1 MKNDNLPIHPLKA
14 DLGQEQ
20 SIHYFGL
27 TKREYFAGLAMQA
40 ILSNEELRIA
50 CMADAKILGVS
61 RDEAVARYSVME
73 ADELLKQL
81 EQ

>member
-1 MKNDNLPIHPLKA
+1 MENSNRPAYPI
-14 DLGQEQ
+14 DEETTISQM
-20 SIHYFGL
+20 GL

-40 ILSNEELRIA
+40 MLSNEGLRKS
-50 CMADAKILGVS
+50 CMADANILGVS
-61 RDEAVARYSVME
+61 RNEAVARYSVME